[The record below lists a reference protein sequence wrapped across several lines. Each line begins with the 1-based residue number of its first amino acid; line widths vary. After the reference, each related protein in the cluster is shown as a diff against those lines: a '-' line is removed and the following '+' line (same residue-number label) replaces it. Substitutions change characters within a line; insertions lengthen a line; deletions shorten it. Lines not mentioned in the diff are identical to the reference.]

1 MSETTA
7 CLKPCSARE
16 FVETN
21 GRKGSMEQFHAALR
35 AQRWGLKADVWAS
48 IVPDSMIASE
58 FAEIAAQLAFIGFP
72 DLRA

>member
-1 MSETTA
+1 MN
-7 CLKPCSARE
+7 PCTARE
-16 FVETN
+16 FVETS
-21 GRKGSMEQFHAALR
+21 GRLGSTEQFSMVLR

-48 IVPDSMIASE
+48 IVPHSMMAAD